1 MVRTRANRLAFAFL
15 VVSTATAEE
24 IVTDNCCD
32 SRDGN
37 ACCPGL
43 PIVDDAANL
52 PLPEES
58 KLKVMYDPAR
68 CCSDGFETAVG
79 CTAYGAAGC
88 SFCRDAC
95 DTDDESCVLCSV
107 ADSSGA
113 EAATVSTPNESE
125 DEDDFFDAVSDDTD
139 DIWVLLDGDK
149 FDENIVASQSPG
161 SYDFSDDPEQY
172 DCSTCSW
179 DGMSRLEQRILT
191 QRSRS
196 MVCDTTCLQDV
207 GDPSYGVTLCNY
219 FNAGKECRACCHEG
233 FMVDGCMPCDGEGSC
248 NSCITKIKNM
258 CDQNPCEPECQAYVC
273 CSVQWGEYS
282 GCEET
287 MHHEMAEVAAK
298 ISDRCNLLFTC
309 DAINPTCS
317 TNARRCVAEPTAVS
331 KDVQQA
337 AHERCRELA
346 VTGAGIF
353 DTTYSSAES
362 FSNEILFM
370 AVDGQQFALQSVE
383 IDACTVL
390 DKLPFIIEASADVI
404 VARSSTGYLAWDDGT
419 DPHPHVANTGVGC
432 PRHVWILQDTTGNQN
447 HVFITVDLS
456 EHPQFIS
463 SDWVKVD
470 SEGKMS
476 RTDLTLSCTKKRK
489 SVRF

>member
-1 MVRTRANRLAFAFL
+1 
-15 VVSTATAEE
+15 
-24 IVTDNCCD
+24 
-32 SRDGN
+32 
-37 ACCPGL
+37 
-43 PIVDDAANL
+43 
-52 PLPEES
+52 
-58 KLKVMYDPAR
+58 
-68 CCSDGFETAVG
+68 
-79 CTAYGAAGC
+79 
-88 SFCRDAC
+88 
-95 DTDDESCVLCSV
+95 
-107 ADSSGA
+107 
-113 EAATVSTPNESE
+113 
-125 DEDDFFDAVSDDTD
+125 
-139 DIWVLLDGDK
+139 
-149 FDENIVASQSPG
+149 
-161 SYDFSDDPEQY
+161 
-172 DCSTCSW
+172 
-179 DGMSRLEQRILT
+179 
-191 QRSRS
+191 
-196 MVCDTTCLQDV
+196 
-207 GDPSYGVTLCNY
+207 
-219 FNAGKECRACCHEG
+219 
-233 FMVDGCMPCDGEGSC
+233 MVDGCMPCDGEGSC
-248 NSCITKIKNM
+248 NSCITKIKKM

-287 MHHEMAEVAAK
+287 MHHEMAEIAAK

-346 VTGAGIF
+346 ITGAGIF

-383 IDACTVL
+383 IDACTDL

-432 PRHVWILQDTTGNQN
+432 PRHVWILQDTRGNQN

-476 RTDLTLSCTKKRK
+476 RTDLNLSCTKQKK